1 MRIEKLNENKIRIFL
16 STDDLKAKNI
26 DIHTLMSNSIE
37 SQDLFIDMLSL
48 AESQVGFQTKN
59 YKLLI
64 EALASSDGNF
74 VFTITRVQPENTV
87 HSLSK
92 PRVRRL
98 SVATNKQLSIYRF
111 NNFEDYCEF
120 CNYLNT
126 SFFSKFLNRLKNST
140 LFLFNNDYYLILRN
154 LKLSLNDFKRFSYMI
169 TEFAKRVKDEELLE
183 SKLNERGKVIIK
195 KDAINTCLV
204 YFK

>member
-37 SQDLFIDMLSL
+37 SQDLFIDMLNL
-48 AESQVGFQTKN
+48 AETQVGFQTKN
-59 YKLLI
+59 YKLII

-74 VFTITRVQPENTV
+74 VFTITRVKPEGNT
-87 HSLSK
+87 HSMSK
-92 PRVRRL
+92 PKLKRI
-98 SVATNKQLSIYRF
+98 SVATNKQLSIYKF
-111 NNFEDYCEF
+111 NSFDDFCEF

-126 SFFSKFLNRLKNST
+126 SSFAKLLNKLKNSS
-140 LFLFNNDYYLILRN
+140 LFLFNGDYYLVLRN
-154 LKLSLNDFKRFSYMI
+154 LRLNLTDFKRFSYMI
-169 TEFAKRVKDEELLE
+169 TEFGRRVKDEGLLE
-183 SKLNERGKVIIK
+183 SKLNERGKNIIK

>member
-74 VFTITRVQPENTV
+74 VFTITRVQPENNI

-92 PRVRRL
+92 PRARRL
-98 SVATNKQLSIYRF
+98 SIATNKQLSIYRF

-120 CNYLNT
+120 CNYLNA
-126 SFFSKFLNRLKNST
+126 SFFAKLLNRLKNST
-140 LFLFNNDYYLILRN
+140 LVLFNNNYYLILRN
-154 LKLSLNDFKRFSYMI
+154 LKLSLNDLKKFSYMI